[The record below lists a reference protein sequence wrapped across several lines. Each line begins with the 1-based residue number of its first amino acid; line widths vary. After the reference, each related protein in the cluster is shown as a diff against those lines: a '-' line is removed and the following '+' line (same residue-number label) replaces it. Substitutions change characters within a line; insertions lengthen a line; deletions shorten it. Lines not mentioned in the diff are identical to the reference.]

1 MNLHEDKKLFQDA
14 VRAASEF
21 KEIREVYIEKD
32 YWVTYALKTIF
43 SHPVGKDTIFK
54 GGTALSKCFNII
66 ERFSED
72 IDLVVLRNEGESNTQ
87 MTKKIKGISKAVE
100 SVLPEINIEGIT
112 RKKGMNRKTA
122 HTYSKEFSGEYG
134 QVRDTIIVEA
144 SWLGS
149 SEPNVDHRLSTYI
162 YEMMEANGQSDMA
175 TKYKLLP
182 FDVKVLAVR
191 RTLCEKIMSLVRFS
205 YTKEPLID
213 LANKIRHT
221 YDLHHMLKDDEIRTF
236 FESPDFDTLLEKV
249 AHDDVASYRIDIEW
263 LAIHPAEAF
272 VFKDLDTVWKKLK
285 NTYEQDFQYLVFGDL
300 PKEEDIYAT
309 LSVIKS
315 RLADIEWDIKLG
327 EDS

>member
-1 MNLHEDKKLFQDA
+1 MNLHEDKKLYQDA
-14 VRAASEF
+14 VRATSEF

-43 SHPVGKDTIFK
+43 DHPVGKDTIFK

-72 IDLVVLRNEGESNTQ
+72 IDLVVLRNEDDSNAQ
-87 MTKKIKGISKAVE
+87 MTRTIKASGKAVE
-100 SVLPEINIEGIT
+100 SVLPEVKVEGIT
-112 RKKGMNRKTA
+112 RKRGMNRKTA

-149 SEPNVDHRLSTYI
+149 TEPNVDHYLSTYI
-162 YEMMEANGQSDMA
+162 YEMMEARGQTDMA
-175 TKYKLLP
+175 ETYGLLP
-182 FDVKVLAVR
+182 FEVKVLALR

-205 YTKEPLID
+205 HTKDPLAD

-221 YDLHHMLKDDEIRTF
+221 YDLHLMLKNDEIRAF

-249 AHDDVASYRIDIEW
+249 AHDDIASYRKGIEW
-263 LAIHPAEAF
+263 LAIHPAEAIIF
-272 VFKDLDTVWKKLK
+272 RDIDRAWETLK
-285 NTYEQDFQYLVFGDL
+285 RTYEQDFQYLVFGEL
-300 PKEEDIYAT
+300 PKQEDIHDS
-309 LSVIKS
+309 LSMIKE
-315 RLADIEWDIKLG
+315 RLTAIEWDVNIEEG
-327 EDS
+327 E